1 MEIDVKSPDLIINT
15 IRGNEKIYFDKSIFE
30 ESLDN
35 KFEIIQYLMKIL
47 ERFLKIYDN
56 HIKEIKLLIDSENH
70 PEPHLIVVIKFKN
83 KENIFKISEQIENK
97 IYENPKSKNVLV
109 YPITGG
115 TDV

>member
-47 ERFLKIYDN
+47 ERFW
-56 HIKEIKLLIDSENH
+56 
-70 PEPHLIVVIKFKN
+70 
-83 KENIFKISEQIENK
+83 
-97 IYENPKSKNVLV
+97 KSM
-109 YPITGG
+109 III
-115 TDV
+115 